1 VSARRWVV
9 GAGDP
14 LTLQELVARA
24 GGDARAVADG
34 RVFVGR
40 TRATSGEQSVA
51 PGDEISIAPAPTPE
65 RAASGD
71 AGELHILHDGGDL
84 IAVHKPAGVVTIPD
98 LHGAA
103 QALSTRLAR
112 QLGMDPRDLHPT
124 SRLDREVSGVVVFS
138 LTREATARL
147 AVAREEGRYARRY
160 VAIAHAIATA
170 TATATAPSVTSG
182 KAPGALAD
190 RGTWNASIGRDR
202 DPRKRKVNGRDPVSA
217 VTRYAVA
224 ARSDDGAFALL
235 ALGPET
241 GRTHQLRLHASHAG
255 VPLLGDRVY
264 GGSGRLSVPGGRVAA
279 LDRIFLHAARV
290 TVPGARG
297 EMVTVTDEVPASLR
311 ETWALLGGEADAWD
325 TGLACT
331 LD

>member
-1 VSARRWVV
+1 MSARRWVV

-14 LTLQELVARA
+14 LILHELVIARRWRCARA
-24 GGDARAVADG
+24 IADG

-40 TRATSGEQSVA
+40 MRATSGEQSVA
-51 PGDEISIAPAPTPE
+51 LGDEVSIAPAPAPQ
-65 RAASGD
+65 RARSGDVD
-71 AGELHILHDGGDL
+71 AGELRLLHDGGDL
-84 IAVHKPAGVVTIPD
+84 VAVHKPAGMVTIPD

-112 QLGMDPRDLHPT
+112 QLGMDPRDVHPT

-138 LTREATARL
+138 LSREATARL
-147 AVAREEGRYARRY
+147 AAAREEGRYARRY
-160 VAIAHAIATA
+160 LAIAG
-170 TATATAPSVTSG
+170 PSGTG
-182 KAPGALAD
+182 KAAAAAIGALAVT
-190 RGTWNASIGRDR
+190 GTWNASIGRDR

-217 VTRYAVA
+217 ITRYAVV
-224 ARSDDGAFALL
+224 ARSADGAFALL

-241 GRTHQLRLHASHAG
+241 GRTHQLRVHASHAG

-264 GGSGRLSVPGGRVAA
+264 GGSGRLSLPGGRVAA

-290 TVPGARG
+290 TVPGAGG
-297 EMVTVTDEVPASLR
+297 EPVTITDDVPASLR
-311 ETWALLGGEADAWD
+311 ETWALLGGELEGWD
-325 TGLACT
+325 RGLACS